1 MAEPAAPRPLP
12 GGALRVSLRGVQVRY
27 RPDGPLA
34 IDGVDLDLAAGQRV
48 ALLGPSGSGKS
59 TVAAVLLRF
68 IDLAGGTATLDGAEL
83 ASYAPA
89 DVRTVISG
97 CAQDPHLFDTTIAGN
112 IRLARPGASQEQ
124 LDEVA
129 ARVRLLTWI
138 RSLPAGWDT
147 MVGPGG
153 TAVSGGE
160 RQRIALA
167 RALLADPPLLIL
179 DEPTAHLD
187 RGNRRALTADLLA
200 ATEGRATLLI
210 THDLDGLD
218 QVDEIVVLDHG
229 RVAERGTHLELL
241 QAGGLYQRM
250 HAAARRSPASQ
261 PAR

>member
-1 MAEPAAPRPLP
+1 
-12 GGALRVSLRGVQVRY
+12 
-27 RPDGPLA
+27 
-34 IDGVDLDLAAGQRV
+34 
-48 ALLGPSGSGKS
+48 
-59 TVAAVLLRF
+59 VAAVLLRF
-68 IDLAGGTATLDGAEL
+68 IDLAGGTATLGGAEL

-112 IRLARPGASQEQ
+112 IRLARPGASQPEM
-124 LDEVA
+124 DEVA
-129 ARVRLLTWI
+129 ARARLLTWI

-147 MVGPGG
+147 KVGPGG

-167 RALLADPPLLIL
+167 RALLADPALLIL

-187 RGNRRALTADLLA
+187 PDNRRALTADLLA

-229 RVAERGTHLELL
+229 RVTERGTHLELL

-250 HAAARRSPASQ
+250 QAAALGQPTSRPISRLPAESALRRASRPAGSR
-261 PAR
+261 PPCRPGWR